1 MADEKVI
8 SIATGRRSGGRKGM
22 RVSVTRGACSLEFRL
37 LPQTEPPPELPP
49 GAGRQEGSSNVVPIR
64 LGERVAERG
73 KGSDIDAA
81 NQTLRLNAESGEASQ
96 RVGTVE
102 DGSDAGSGGKRKP
115 RAEGRSRRQ
124 NKTELV
130 LSMLRSPGGAT
141 LKAIMKAT
149 GGRPTVSGAGSAA
162 RFQKAWVSS
171 SNPSHE
177 TANEFMRC
185 AMAIRDPPDTLWLM
199 SSGPWP

>member
-22 RVSVTRGACSLEFRL
+22 QLRVTPGACSLEFRL
-37 LPQTEPPPELPP
+37 LPQTEPPPPELPP
-49 GAGRQEGSSNVVPIR
+49 GAGRQERSSNVVPIR
-64 LGERVAERG
+64 LGEREAEKG
-73 KGSDIDAA
+73 KCYDIDAA

-149 GGRPTVSGAGSAA
+149 RWQAHSVRGWLSGKVSKSMGLKLES
-162 RFQKAWVSS
+162 FQ
-171 SNPSHE
+171 
-177 TANEFMRC
+177 
-185 AMAIRDPPDTLWLM
+185 RDGERVYALRDGDP
-199 SSGPWP
+199 

>member
-37 LPQTEPPPELPP
+37 LPQTEPPPELPR
-49 GAGRQEGSSNVVPIR
+49 GAGRQEGSSKVVPIG

-73 KGSDIDAA
+73 KCYDIDAD
-81 NQTLRLNAESGEASQ
+81 QTLRLHAESGEASQ
-96 RVGTVE
+96 RLGTVE
-102 DGSDAGSGGKRKP
+102 NGSDAAGGGGKRKP
-115 RAEGRSRRQ
+115 RGEGRSRRQ

-149 GGRPTVSGAGSAA
+149 RWQAHSVRGWLSGKVSKSMGLKVES
-162 RFQKAWVSS
+162 FQ
-171 SNPSHE
+171 
-177 TANEFMRC
+177 
-185 AMAIRDPPDTLWLM
+185 RDGERVYALRDGDP
-199 SSGPWP
+199 